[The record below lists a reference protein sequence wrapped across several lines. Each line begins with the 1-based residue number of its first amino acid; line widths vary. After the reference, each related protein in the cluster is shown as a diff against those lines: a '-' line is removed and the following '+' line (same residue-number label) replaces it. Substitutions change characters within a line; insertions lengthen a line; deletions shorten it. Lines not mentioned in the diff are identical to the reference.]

1 MARRVAIL
9 AGWAKPACWD
19 AGGRRSTLWEQP
31 APWLLGIETLPAT
44 RTREEQARIARL
56 WGGLT
61 CISARARADLAFAAE
76 GRPVCA
82 HCGHS
87 ARSRGFLKADVR
99 LKDVYAPFTHCRSSM
114 PSQRSI
120 ATGQTSADS
129 AKYGVSELRAA
140 RPFRI
145 RSGGSRHGLELS
157 LLHFPKRATY
167 SFRTL

>member
-1 MARRVAIL
+1 MKRRKAGGEGAMARRVAIL

-82 HCGHS
+82 HLRRS
-87 ARSRGFLKADVR
+87 ADGRRNSEADVPTTDRIDR
-99 LKDVYAPFTHCRSSM
+99 LRGIPATRVYA
-114 PSQRSI
+114 
-120 ATGQTSADS
+120 G
-129 AKYGVSELRAA
+129 G
-140 RPFRI
+140 RI
-145 RSGGSRHGLELS
+145 
-157 LLHFPKRATY
+157 
-167 SFRTL
+167 